1 MGKLLAG
8 IIIGGL
14 GVYAYHRAHQP
25 ESEVPMQEVASEQV
39 QVRDERPESP
49 PAVEAESSAFRCD
62 GRTHCSQMTSC
73 EEAKYFLEHCPGVKM
88 DGDHGGRGDGIP
100 CEEQWCIGQ

>member
-14 GVYAYHRAHQP
+14 GVYAYQRAHQP
-25 ESEVPMQEVASEQV
+25 APV
-39 QVRDERPESP
+39 QVAAHTSEPRAL
-49 PAVEAESSAFRCD
+49 PAVEVEKPEFHCD

-73 EEAKYFLEHCPGVKM
+73 EEATYFLQHCPGVKM
-88 DGDHGGRGDGIP
+88 DGEGDGVP
-100 CEEQWCIGQ
+100 CEKQWCGRH